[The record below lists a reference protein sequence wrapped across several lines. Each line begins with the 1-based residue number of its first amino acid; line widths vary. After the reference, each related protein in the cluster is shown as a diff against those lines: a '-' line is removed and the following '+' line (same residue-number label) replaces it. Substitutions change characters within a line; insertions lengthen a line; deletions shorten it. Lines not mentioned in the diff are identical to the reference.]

1 MIDMIIK
8 NSMDNTIDNI
18 TNNGKDNIIANIIE
32 PPKSDNAPSLCLLEI
47 TMQLANI
54 PQRVPKYIPKNNEIQ
69 YFALKVN
76 AKKFLF
82 LTA

>member
-18 TNNGKDNIIANIIE
+18 TNDGKDNIMANITE
-32 PPKSDNAPSLCLLEI
+32 LPRSDNAPNLCLLEI
-47 TMQLANI
+47 TIQLTNI

>member
-8 NSMDNTIDNI
+8 NSMDNTIDNR
-18 TNNGKDNIIANIIE
+18 TNDGKDNIMANIIE
-32 PPKSDNAPSLCLLEI
+32 SPKSDNAPNLCLLEI

-54 PQRVPKYIPKNNEIQ
+54 PHKVPKYIPTNNEIQ
-69 YFALKVN
+69 YLALKVN